1 MGPILNGVVLQRG
14 DTNTNSEK
22 QVNQSVSGQFE
33 SSSGHHQRRHSWL
46 RWRCPCSGRGIV
58 TSTLEGWRNQ
68 SYGPISKAGSG
79 PGRVEERRAMTARD
93 ALNALGVFAV
103 VALATVI
110 VLALIAIFTGAAVG
124 AFLFI
129 LAVVA
134 IASIWQ
140 SLRRPNRGKHS
151 P

>member
-1 MGPILNGVVLQRG
+1 
-14 DTNTNSEK
+14 
-22 QVNQSVSGQFE
+22 
-33 SSSGHHQRRHSWL
+33 
-46 RWRCPCSGRGIV
+46 
-58 TSTLEGWRNQ
+58 
-68 SYGPISKAGSG
+68 
-79 PGRVEERRAMTARD
+79 MTARD

-140 SLRRPNRGKHS
+140 SLRGSTRGKHS